1 MKELELLKK
10 DWQKQKNDASRFTF
24 NDISKMI
31 LKKSSSIVRWIFIIS
46 IVEFLLWHLLYLI
59 PNNNLDVYKALD
71 MMWFIYLTTVLH
83 YAITFVFIYFF
94 YRNFKRIS
102 NTDTTKRLMENIINT
117 RKTVRYYV
125 FYNLAAFAII
135 YLIANLIMYSKKDIL
150 FQIDSIKA
158 QLDAVPQLKEI
169 FFLVQGISGII
180 MILIVGGIYYLI
192 YGLML
197 RKLKRN
203 YNELKELHT

>member
-1 MKELELLKK
+1 
-10 DWQKQKNDASRFTF
+10 
-24 NDISKMI
+24 MI